1 MSNLSSEAEQ
11 ALTAVKLGDLK
22 KKINAGT
29 WNDNMEN
36 LMKTWGEKAGGLR
49 FMHNNAAG
57 SWKSFS
63 NKLALWSIGI
73 TTVASGMSLISASI
87 DDNDIKNT
95 VLYVVGGIGIISGF
109 LQSLKKF
116 YNAEEKAADHSAI
129 AKQFGSF
136 YRYMTLQLTLSPEDR
151 LPSDQLSEYSLKEY
165 ERLQQDAPPLG
176 AGQIEKFRTTF
187 ANSSQAVPDI
197 CEKEYTIS
205 IYKSSNNN
213 TNTIIIP
220 SSDVDIE
227 KQLNQ

>member
-11 ALTAVKLGDLK
+11 ALTAVRLGDLK

-87 DDNDIKNT
+87 DDDEIKNI
-95 VLYVVGGIGIISGF
+95 VLYVVGGVGIISGF

-129 AKQFGSF
+129 SKQFGSF

-151 LPSDQLSEYSLKEY
+151 LPSDQLSEYALKEY

-176 AGQIEKFRTTF
+176 AAQIEKFRTTF
-187 ANSSQAVPDI
+187 ANSSQAIPDI
-197 CEKEYTIS
+197 CEKEYTIN
-205 IYKSSNNN
+205 IYKSVNS
-213 TNTIIIP
+213 NTIVIP